1 MESYGVLPPLPSD
14 LLFDGGDE
22 LFGAL
27 GAFASPMTSSRPLL
41 PLAAHAHT
49 QLFPTGPFKPDPS
62 DFLLTGPLGLN
73 NLTPTQIA
81 QIQSQFQFPNPAAPH
96 FDPECVDPVG
106 GAFGSAVLG
115 PKPVSMKQT
124 ARGAGPQGQK
134 LFRGVRQRH
143 WGKWVAEIRLPR
155 NRTRLWLGTF
165 DTSEEAALAYDRA
178 AYKLRGDS
186 ARLNFPHLKICGV
199 PGYEPL
205 HASVDAKLEAICLSM
220 AEGRK
225 LPDGRR
231 SSSSRKSSE
240 KAAEDSGMTRSDTSE
255 EEEDGSPTLESRESS
270 PLSGLT
276 FEEVVEGW
284 ESMGPVERLGSL
296 SKYPSDIN
304 WDLI

>member
-27 GAFASPMTSSRPLL
+27 GAFVSPMTPSCPSL
-41 PLAAHAHT
+41 PLAPYAQT
-49 QLFPTGPFKPDPS
+49 QLFPAGPLKPDPS

-73 NLTPTQIA
+73 NLTASQIA
-81 QIQSQFQFPNPAAPH
+81 QIQSQFQSPNFAAPL
-96 FDPECVDPVG
+96 DPVG
-106 GAFGSAVLG
+106 GAFGSAGLG
-115 PKPVSMKQT
+115 PKPVPMKQ
-124 ARGAGPQGQK
+124 AGRGPGSQVQK

-186 ARLNFPHLKICGV
+186 ARLNFPHLKTCGL

-205 HASVDAKLEAICLSM
+205 HASVDAKLEAIYQSL

-225 LPDGRR
+225 LPEGRR
-231 SSSSRKSSE
+231 SSSSRKSLE
-240 KAAEDSGMTRSDTSE
+240 KAAEDSGMTGSDTSE
-255 EEEDGSPTLESRESS
+255 EEGSPTLESS

-276 FEEVVEGW
+276 FEDVVEGW
-284 ESMGPVERLGSL
+284 ESMGTVERLGSL